1 MAKKERLR
9 LTYLIRLW
17 QVNSEGQTVWRVS
30 LEDAHSG
37 EKRAFGDLSG
47 LFAFLREKLGLV
59 PSLPNDDHLSAIN
72 QSEKSE

>member
-1 MAKKERLR
+1 MAKKEHLR

-30 LEDAHSG
+30 LEDAHSD

-47 LFAFLREKLGLV
+47 LIAFLQEKLDLK
-59 PSLPNDDHLSAIN
+59 SDLPNDHNPPANS
-72 QSEKSE
+72 QSKN